1 MNRVNKLINTF
12 IPKNIYNASN
22 HNILA
27 IVFVL
32 MVILVAQH
40 PNLFSKPINS
50 TFGKLLILVIV
61 ILLTGY
67 NIVIGLSA
75 TLIVIGLYIDLF
87 GSKSG
92 YEGFVEGMCPDP
104 SNPNCPTPTIT
115 GDIGTKPTKSMPA
128 SVPENPDGPAQQPL
142 AAPVPPIPAHL
153 VTTPVTPATSASTSA
168 PATSAPAATSATS
181 SATATASPVTPAAP
195 ATTTPATT
203 TPPGPSMVD
212 RQFSATAQVAGV
224 ASKTIPVSNKL
235 NKNSTVEPF
244 SMNDSKTLLTPS
256 FIKK

>member
-1 MNRVNKLINTF
+1 
-12 IPKNIYNASN
+12 
-22 HNILA
+22 
-27 IVFVL
+27 
-32 MVILVAQH
+32 
-40 PNLFSKPINS
+40 
-50 TFGKLLILVIV
+50 
-61 ILLTGY
+61 
-67 NIVIGLSA
+67 
-75 TLIVIGLYIDLF
+75 VIGLYIDLF

-168 PATSAPAATSATS
+168 PATSAPAASASATTSAP
-181 SATATASPVTPAAP
+181 APTATPVTPA
-195 ATTTPATT
+195 TTPT
-203 TPPGPSMVD
+203 GPSMVD

>member
-168 PATSAPAATSATS
+168 PATSAPAPAP
-181 SATATASPVTPAAP
+181 TATPVTPA
-195 ATTTPATT
+195 TTPT
-203 TPPGPSMVD
+203 GPSMVD

>member
-168 PATSAPAATSATS
+168 PATSAPAASASATTSAP
-181 SATATASPVTPAAP
+181 APTATPVTPA
-195 ATTTPATT
+195 TTPT
-203 TPPGPSMVD
+203 GPSMVD

>member
-153 VTTPVTPATSASTSA
+153 VTTPVTPATSAPATSA
-168 PATSAPAATSATS
+168 PATSAPATSAP
-181 SATATASPVTPAAP
+181 APAPTATPVTPA
-195 ATTTPATT
+195 TTPT
-203 TPPGPSMVD
+203 GPSMVD